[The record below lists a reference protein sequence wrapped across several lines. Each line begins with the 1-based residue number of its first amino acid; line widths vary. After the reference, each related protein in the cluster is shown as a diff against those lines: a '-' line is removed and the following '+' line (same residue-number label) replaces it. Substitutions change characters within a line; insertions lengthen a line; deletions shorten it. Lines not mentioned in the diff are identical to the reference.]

1 MNQKKHDHLKMEK
14 QITIKNSGNLN
25 TDWIESLAFD
35 EINMD
40 EAVIVDFNDH
50 LDPQSFLEEDSIR
63 FMNSIRDLFE
73 VFITRFNECRGGLNS
88 GAQIKI
94 FKISN
99 TVNDFMIFRN
109 SLRLIFSRKA
119 SDLIVISLL
128 ANGKDIFAPRMSDT
142 NQHSNISHHEICAS
156 IGPFNSI
163 KWKFQGEEVNIK
175 AMVRHYLEEFIKNSA
190 R

>member
-40 EAVIVDFNDH
+40 EAGIVDFNDH

-99 TVNDFMIFRN
+99 FE
-109 SLRLIFSRKA
+109 SLF
-119 SDLIVISLL
+119 
-128 ANGKDIFAPRMSDT
+128 
-142 NQHSNISHHEICAS
+142 NIS
-156 IGPFNSI
+156 
-163 KWKFQGEEVNIK
+163 
-175 AMVRHYLEEFIKNSA
+175 
-190 R
+190 

>member
-1 MNQKKHDHLKMEK
+1 MSQKKHENLDMENK
-14 QITIKNSGNLN
+14 ESQIIKNHLN
-25 TDWIESLAFD
+25 TEWIESLAFD

-40 EAVIVDFNDH
+40 EAGIVDFNEH
-50 LDPQSFLEEDSIR
+50 LNPQAFLEEESIK
-63 FMNSIRDLFE
+63 FMNGIRDLFE
-73 VFITRFNECRGGLNS
+73 IYVTRFNECRGGPNS

-119 SDLIVISLL
+119 SDLIFVSLL
-128 ANGKDIFAPRMSDT
+128 ANGKDVFAPRISDSSE
-142 NQHSNISHHEICAS
+142 QSNISHHEICAV

-163 KWKFQGEEVNIK
+163 KWKFQGEEVHIRS
-175 AMVRHYLEEFIKNSA
+175 MVRHYLEEFIKNSA

>member
-1 MNQKKHDHLKMEK
+1 MENI
-14 QITIKNSGNLN
+14 QIQNTTRLN
-25 TDWIESLAFD
+25 TDWIETLAFD

-40 EAVIVDFNDH
+40 EAGIIDFNEH
-50 LDPQSFLEEDSIR
+50 LDPQSFLEEESIN
-63 FMNSIRDLFE
+63 FMNKIRDLFE
-73 VFITRFNECRGGLNS
+73 VYITKFNECRGGPNS

-99 TVNDFMIFRN
+99 TVNDFMVFRN

-119 SDLIVISLL
+119 SDLILISLL
-128 ANGKDIFAPRMSDT
+128 ANGKDVFAPRLT
-142 NQHSNISHHEICAS
+142 ENLQTNISHHEISAN

-163 KWKFQGEEVNIK
+163 RWKFQGEEVDIK

>member
-1 MNQKKHDHLKMEK
+1 MGQKRPDHYIMENQQTDTHTKTL
-14 QITIKNSGNLN
+14 T

-40 EAVIVDFNDH
+40 EAGVVDFNEH
-50 LDPQSFLEEDSIR
+50 LDPQTFLEEDSIK
-63 FMNSIRDLFE
+63 FMNIIRDLFE
-73 VFITRFNECRGGLNS
+73 VYVTRFNECRGGPNS

-128 ANGKDIFAPRMSDT
+128 ANGKDIFAPRLNDT
-142 NQHSNISHHEICAS
+142 NQGHITHHEVCAS

-163 KWKFQGEEVNIK
+163 KWKFQGEEVNTR
-175 AMVRHYLEEFIKNSA
+175 AMVKHYLMEFIKNSA

>member
-1 MNQKKHDHLKMEK
+1 MGQ
-14 QITIKNSGNLN
+14 KNSDHNSMENQLINKNSKHLN

-40 EAVIVDFNDH
+40 EAGIVDFNEH
-50 LDPQSFLEEDSIR
+50 LDPQAFIEESSIK
-63 FMNSIRDLFE
+63 FMNEIRDLFE
-73 VFITRFNECRGGLNS
+73 VYITRFNECRGGQSS
-88 GAQIKI
+88 GAQLKM

-109 SLRLIFSRKA
+109 SLRLIFSRKS

-128 ANGKDIFAPRMSDT
+128 ANGKEIFAPRLDENT
-142 NQHSNISHHEICAS
+142 QNNFSHHEICAT
-156 IGPFNSI
+156 IGPFNNV
-163 KWKFQGEEVNIK
+163 KWKFQGEEVNTR
-175 AMVRHYLEEFIKNSA
+175 AMVKHYLMEFIKNSA

>member
-1 MNQKKHDHLKMEK
+1 MGQ
-14 QITIKNSGNLN
+14 KNSDYYIMENLQINNLNRNLN

-40 EAVIVDFNDH
+40 EAGVVDFNEH

-63 FMNSIRDLFE
+63 FMNEIRDLFE
-73 VFITRFNECRGGLNS
+73 VYITRFNECRGGPNS

-109 SLRLIFSRKA
+109 SLRLIFSRKS

-128 ANGKDIFAPRMSDT
+128 ANGKDIFAPRLNEA
-142 NQHSNISHHEICAS
+142 NQSGFSHHEICAA
-156 IGPFNSI
+156 IGPFNCI
-163 KWKFQGEEVNIK
+163 KWKFQGEEVNSR
-175 AMVRHYLEEFIKNSA
+175 AMVKHYLMEFIKNSA

>member
-1 MNQKKHDHLKMEK
+1 MENQ
-14 QITIKNSGNLN
+14 QTQNTSNNLN

-40 EAVIVDFNDH
+40 EAGIVDFNEH
-50 LDPQSFLEEDSIR
+50 LDPQSFLEEESIR
-63 FMNSIRDLFE
+63 FMNGIRDLFE
-73 VFITRFNECRGGLNS
+73 VFVTRFNECRGGPDS

-128 ANGKDIFAPRMSDT
+128 ANGKDIFAPRLNES
-142 NQHSNISHHEICAS
+142 NGQSNISHHEICAS

-163 KWKFQGEEVNIK
+163 KWKFQGEEVIIK
-175 AMVRHYLEEFIKNSA
+175 SMVRHYLEEFIKTSA

>member
-1 MNQKKHDHLKMEK
+1 MNFKTPIIEDMENNLI
-14 QITIKNSGNLN
+14 QQPQRILN

-40 EAVIVDFNDH
+40 EAGVVDFNNH
-50 LDPQSFLEEDSIR
+50 LDPQSFLEEESIR
-63 FMNSIRDLFE
+63 FMNRVRDLFE
-73 VFITRFNECRGGLNS
+73 VYISKFNECRGGPDS
-88 GAQIKI
+88 GAQIKV

-119 SDLIVISLL
+119 SDLIVINLL
-128 ANGKDIFAPRMSDT
+128 ANGKDIFAPRVGE
-142 NQHSNISHHEICAS
+142 SHQGSVSQHEISA
-156 IGPFNSI
+156 IVGPFNSI
-163 KWKFQGEEVNIK
+163 KWKFHGEEVDVG
-175 AMVRHYLEEFIKNSA
+175 AMVRHYLEEFVKNSA